1 MPPAWTAPSDASG
14 ADRPSDR
21 IRDVVVF
28 EVEEQGCAASGHP
41 PNAFGA
47 VGGEKLLA
55 QLDAADMPSKTGSE
69 LGRLASVGGVDGDEY
84 ALTRIHG

>member
-1 MPPAWTAPSDASG
+1 M
-14 ADRPSDR
+14 
-21 IRDVVVF
+21 VF
-28 EVEEQGCAASGHP
+28 EVEEQGCAASGHLP
-41 PNAFGA
+41 YTFGA

-55 QLDAADMPSKTGSE
+55 QLDAADMPSQTGSE